1 MNNKKIVVLGGG
13 TGQSVLLNGLKK
25 FPFDITAVVSVCDD
39 GKSTG
44 KLREE
49 FNVPAMGDIRRVLI
63 ALSETEDI
71 IGELVNYRF
80 KTNGNFDGHTVGNI
94 ILTAL
99 SDIYGSMSEG
109 IKHITKIL
117 NLKGTVL
124 PLTDDNNI
132 TLMGEMEDGSI
143 IEGEHNITLSTKRI
157 KRVFY
162 KEEPKIN
169 EDVIK
174 KIKESDAIVLSMGS
188 VFTSIIPHLLCKEV
202 KDAIDKSN
210 AKIIYVCNLFTQ
222 PGETDGFKVSNHI
235 SLLDSYL
242 GKKKIDAV
250 ITNSEEVSKTL
261 LKKYETQEQKDLVI
275 NDAKNIKITNI
286 QKPLVT
292 LADGTLKHDSVKL
305 GLEIMNLLEK

>member
-13 TGQSVLLNGLKK
+13 SGQSVLLNGLKK

-49 FNVPAMGDIRRVLI
+49 FNVPAMGDVRRVLI

-80 KTNGNFDGHTVGNI
+80 NTNGNFNGHTVGNI

-99 SDIYGSMSEG
+99 TDIYGSMSEG
-109 IKHITKIL
+109 IKHITKVL

-124 PLTDDNNI
+124 PLTDDNV

-143 IEGEHNITLSTKRI
+143 VEGEHNITLSEKRI

-162 KEEPKIN
+162 KEEPKCN
-169 EDVIK
+169 KEVAK
-174 KIKESDAIVLSMGS
+174 KIKESDAVILSMGS
-188 VFTSIIPHLLCKEV
+188 PFTSIIPNLLCKDV
-202 KDAIDKSN
+202 INAIDKSN
-210 AKIIYVCNLFTQ
+210 ARIIYVCNMMSQ
-222 PGETDGFKVSNHI
+222 PGETDGFKASDYIN
-235 SLLDSYL
+235 LLNSYL
-242 GKKKIDAV
+242 GKKKIDTV
-250 ITNSEEVSKTL
+250 ITNSSKVSKRIQ
-261 LKKYETQEQKDLVI
+261 KKYETLEQKDLVEV
-275 NDAKNIKITNI
+275 DDKNIKIKNI
-286 QKPLVT
+286 KKPL
-292 LADGTLKHDSVKL
+292 LKIEDEMIRHDSLKL
-305 GLEIMNLLEK
+305 GLEILITLAE

>member
-1 MNNKKIVVLGGG
+1 MDDKKIVVLGGG
-13 TGQSVLLNGLKK
+13 TGQSVLLSGLKK

-63 ALSETEDI
+63 ALSETEEVI
-71 IGELVNYRF
+71 EKLCNYRF
-80 KTNGNFDGHTVGNI
+80 STNGNFDGHTVGNI
-94 ILTAL
+94 ILTGL
-99 SDIYGSMSEG
+99 TDIFGSMSEG
-109 IKHITKIL
+109 IKQITKIL

-124 PLTDDNNI
+124 PLTDECI
-132 TLMGEMEDGSI
+132 TLIGEMEDGSI
-143 IEGEHNITLSTKRI
+143 VNGEHNITLSDKKI

-162 KEEPKIN
+162 KKQPKVN
-169 EDVIK
+169 KEVIK
-174 KIKESDAIVLSMGS
+174 KIKEADAIVLSMGS
-188 VFTSIIPHLLCKEV
+188 VFTSIIPNLLCKKVIE
-202 KDAIDKSN
+202 AIDESN

-235 SLLDSYL
+235 NLLNSYL

-250 ITNSEEVSKTL
+250 ITNSEKINKRL
-261 LKKYETQEQKDLVI
+261 LKKYETQEQKDLVL
-275 NDAKNIKITNI
+275 NDEENIKINNI

-292 LADGTLKHDSVKL
+292 LASDGTLKHDSVKL
-305 GLEIMNLLEK
+305 GLEIMNYLTR